1 MKNKKKLVIS
11 SVIILLIVCLF
22 SLGNI
27 VQFIINIEWFDKVDY
42 LSVYL
47 TKIFTVLKLM
57 IPVFILSYL
66 SIWLYY
72 KGIKKSIVHL
82 KKVVEVN
89 PKKRAIENKIFVA
102 CNLIV
107 SFVFSYTFASY
118 YWYMLLQF
126 INAVGFNVKDP
137 IFNLDVSFY
146 IFKLPLI
153 ESLYGLIMTLLIF
166 LVIIKV
172 IVFFVFKAKDTFNV
186 GKIPNPL
193 EDIKV
198 LGKELI
204 IFSGR
209 QLAITCSLIALFL
222 SLGYIINSFNL
233 VYSPRGVAYGASYT
247 DIHVTLLFYKI
258 LVVAC
263 ILAAFVIFISVIRS
277 KIKPTIIAVVSIVLI
292 SFIEVITAAVV
303 QNSIVMPNEK
313 ELEKPYIQ
321 NNITFTKKAFNI
333 ANITTTSFNVKNDLK
348 QQDISNNQKTIDNI
362 RINSAAQ
369 ALEFYNQVQIIRY
382 YYNFSDIDVD
392 RYKINNKYSQV
403 FLAAREI
410 DSTSLSPSTWQNT
423 HMIYTHG
430 FGVVMSKVNAVT
442 SEGQPDFVIK
452 DMPLANSTNIKLT
465 NPRIYFGE
473 QTNQYALVNT
483 NVSEFDYPQGGVD
496 TVTNYAGKAGIKMN
510 FGNKLLFAI
519 NNGDLNFL
527 LSRDI
532 KSTSKILINRNIVER
547 AKKIAPFL
555 SYDKDPYVV
564 ISEGKL
570 YYILDAYTT
579 SANYPYSQPQN
590 GINYIR
596 NSVKVV
602 IDAYDGT
609 TNFYKSDPTD
619 PLVQSYAKIYP
630 KLFKDISE
638 VPADLKA
645 HFRYPSDIFNIQSA
659 VLGKYH
665 VTDPGVFYNG
675 EDIWDVSK
683 NANAVGGEV
692 KTTIPP
698 YLVEKL
704 PGTNSEEMILQQYF
718 NIKGKDNMT
727 AILGA
732 RMDVGNYGK
741 MFLNKF
747 PAETTIYSPYLFK
760 QRISQD
766 TTISA
771 QLSLWNTGG
780 SQVQYGDTVIL
791 PIKNSLLYIE
801 PLYLRASGAN
811 SIPEMKKIII
821 SYDNKLLMVDNIE
834 SGLEQIFNYQ
844 APNTITSGATGN
856 PSTTGTTAALSQTKI
871 KLIKQ
876 ANDLYTKAL
885 DAQKSGDW
893 AKYGDYIKQLGT
905 MLSQLNK

>member
-1 MKNKKKLVIS
+1 MKKKFVIS
-11 SVIILLIVCLF
+11 SVIIILFVCLLF
-22 SLGNI
+22 LSNI
-27 VQFIINIEWFDKVDY
+27 VQFIINIEWFNQVGY
-42 LSVYL
+42 LSVYK
-47 TKIFTVLKLM
+47 TKILTVFKLM
-57 IPVFILSYL
+57 IPVFIISYI

-72 KGIKKSIVHL
+72 KSIKRSIIHL
-82 KKVVEVN
+82 QKVVEVN
-89 PKKRAIENKIFVA
+89 PKKMAIENKIFIA
-102 CNLIV
+102 CNLIG
-107 SFVFSYTFASY
+107 SFVFSFTFAST
-118 YWYMLLQF
+118 YWNMLLQF
-126 INAVGFNVKDP
+126 INAVSFNVKDP
-137 IFNLDVSFY
+137 IFNIDVSFY
-146 IFKLPLI
+146 VFKLPLI
-153 ESLYGLIMTLLIF
+153 ESLYGAIMTLLVF
-166 LVIIKV
+166 LVIINV
-172 IVFFVFKAKDTFNV
+172 TVFFVIKAKDTFSVRRISNPFDDLKGLMKDLIKFS
-186 GKIPNPL
+186 GKQL
-193 EDIKV
+193 A
-198 LGKELI
+198 I
-204 IFSGR
+204 IFS
-209 QLAITCSLIALFL
+209 LISLFL
-222 SLGYIINSFNL
+222 SLGFLINSFNL
-233 VYSPRGVAYGASYT
+233 VYSPSGVAYGASYT
-247 DIHVTLLFYKI
+247 DIHTTLLFYKI
-258 LVVAC
+258 LIVAC
-263 ILAAFVIFISVIRS
+263 IISAIVIFISVLKS
-277 KIKPTIIAVVSIVLI
+277 KAKPIMIAVAAIFLI
-292 SFIEVITAAVV
+292 SFTEVISAAVV
-303 QNSIVMPNEK
+303 QNSIVKPNQK

-321 NNITFTKKAFNI
+321 NNINFTRKAFNI
-333 ANITTTSFNVKNDLK
+333 ENIATTSFTVKNDLK
-348 QQDISNNQKTIDNI
+348 QEDISNNQRTINNI

-382 YYNFSDIDVD
+382 YYNFSDVDVD

-410 DSTSLSPSTWQNT
+410 DSKSLAPSTWQNT

-452 DMPLANSTNIKLT
+452 DMPIANSTNIKLT

-473 QTNQYALVNT
+473 QTNDYALVNT
-483 NVSEFDYPQGGVD
+483 NVSEFDYPQGGANKI
-496 TVTNYAGKAGIKMN
+496 TNYVGKAGIKMN
-510 FGNKLLFAI
+510 LGNKLLFAI
-519 NNGDLNFL
+519 KNGELNFL

-532 KSTSKILINRNIVER
+532 KSTSKILIKRNVVDR
-547 AKKIAPFL
+547 AKTIAPFL
-555 SYDKDPYVV
+555 TYDKDPYTV
-564 ISEGKL
+564 ISGGKL
-570 YYILDAYTT
+570 YYVLDAYTT
-579 SANYPYSQPQN
+579 SNKYPYSQPQN
-590 GINYIR
+590 GVNYIR

-609 TNFYKSDPTD
+609 STFYMVDSSDPI
-619 PLVQSYAKIYP
+619 VKSYAKIYP
-630 KLFKDISE
+630 KLFKNISD

-683 NANAVGGEV
+683 NASAVGGEL

-698 YLVEKL
+698 YIVEKL
-704 PGTNSEEMILQQYF
+704 PGTNNEEMILQQYF
-718 NIKGKDNMT
+718 NIKGKYNMT

-741 MFLNKF
+741 LFLNKF
-747 PAETTIYSPYLFK
+747 PAETTVYSPYLFK

-801 PLYLRASGAN
+801 PLYLRASGEN

-821 SYDNKLLMVDNIE
+821 SYDNKLLLVDNIQ
-834 SGLEQIFNYQ
+834 SGLEQIFNYKT
-844 APNTITSGATGN
+844 PNAVVPGE
-856 PSTTGTTAALSQTKI
+856 TGTTTAPLSQAKT

-885 DAQKSGDW
+885 DAQKSLDW
-893 AKYGDYIKQLGT
+893 TKYGDYIKQLGT
-905 MLSQLNK
+905 TLSQLKK

>member
-1 MKNKKKLVIS
+1 MKKKKKFIIS
-11 SVIILLIVCLF
+11 FVIILLIVCLF

-27 VQFIINIEWFDKVDY
+27 VQFVINIEWFNKVGY
-42 LSVYL
+42 LPVYL
-47 TKIFTVLKLM
+47 TKTLTVLKLM

-66 SIWLYY
+66 GIWLYY
-72 KGIKKSIVHL
+72 KSIKKSIVHL

-89 PKKRAIENKIFVA
+89 AQKEVREKKIFIA
-102 CNLIV
+102 CDLIV
-107 SFVFSYTFASY
+107 SFVFSLTFAY
-118 YWYMLLQF
+118 KYWDMLLQF
-126 INAVGFNVKDP
+126 INAVSFNVKDP
-137 IFNLDVSFY
+137 IFNMDVSFY

-153 ESLYGLIMTLLIF
+153 KSLYSFIMTLLVL
-166 LVIIKV
+166 LVIVKV
-172 IVFFVFKAKDTFNV
+172 TVFFVFKAKDTFYP
-186 GKIPNPL
+186 GRMPNPFENL
-193 EDIKV
+193 KE
-198 LGKELI
+198 LGKELNT
-204 IFSGR
+204 FAGR
-209 QLAITCSLIALFL
+209 QLAIISSLIALFL
-222 SLGYIINSFNL
+222 SLGFLINSFNL

-247 DIHVTLLFYKI
+247 DIHVTLLFYKV
-258 LVVAC
+258 LMVAC
-263 ILAAFVIFISVIRS
+263 ILAGIAIFISVLKS
-277 KIKPTIIAVVSIVLI
+277 KVKPIIISVVAIVLI
-292 SFIEVITAAVV
+292 SFVEVITSGVV
-303 QNSIVMPNEK
+303 QSSVVKPNEK

-321 NNITFTKKAFNI
+321 NNINFTKKAFNI
-333 ANITTTSFNVKNDLK
+333 NDITTTAFNVKNDLK
-348 QQDISNNQKTIDNI
+348 QQDISNNQKTINNI
-362 RINSAAQ
+362 RINSSKQ
-369 ALEFYNQVQIIRY
+369 ALEFYNQVQILRY

-410 DSTSLSPSTWQNT
+410 DSKSLTPSTWQNT

-430 FGVVMSKVNAVT
+430 YGVVMSNVNTVT

-452 DMPLANSTNIKLT
+452 DMPITNSTNIKLT

-473 QTNQYALVNT
+473 QTDQYALVNT
-483 NVSEFDYPQGGVD
+483 NVSEFDYPQGGANKI
-496 TVTNYAGKAGIKMN
+496 TNYDGKAGIKMN
-510 FGNKLLFAI
+510 LANKLLFAI
-519 NNGDLNFL
+519 NNGELNFL

-532 KSTSKILINRNIVER
+532 KSTSKILINRNIVKR
-547 AKKIAPFL
+547 AQAIAPFL
-555 SYDKDPYVV
+555 TYDKDPYVV
-564 ISEGKL
+564 ISGGKI

-579 SANYPYSQPQN
+579 SSKYPYSQPQD

-596 NSVKVV
+596 NSVKVI

-609 TNFYKSDPTD
+609 TNFYTADSTD
-619 PLVQSYAKIYP
+619 PIVLTYAKIFP
-630 KLFKDISE
+630 KLFKNMSE
-638 VPADLKA
+638 VSADLKA
-645 HFRYPSDIFNIQSA
+645 HFRYPSDIFNLQST

-692 KTTIPP
+692 KTTVPP

-704 PGTNSEEMILQQYF
+704 PGTDSEEMILQQYF
-718 NIKGKDNMT
+718 NIKGKYNMT

-741 MFLNKF
+741 LFLNKF
-747 PAETTIYSPYLFK
+747 PASETTVYSPYLFK

-834 SGLEQIFNYQ
+834 TGLEQIFNYQ
-844 APNTITSGATGN
+844 APNAVVKGATG
-856 PSTTGTTAALSQTKI
+856 TTTIAPLSEAKT

-876 ANDLYTKAL
+876 ANDLYTKSL
-885 DAQKSGDW
+885 DAQKNLDW

-905 MLSQLNK
+905 LLKQLEE

>member
-1 MKNKKKLVIS
+1 M
-11 SVIILLIVCLF
+11 
-22 SLGNI
+22 
-27 VQFIINIEWFDKVDY
+27 
-42 LSVYL
+42 
-47 TKIFTVLKLM
+47 
-57 IPVFILSYL
+57 
-66 SIWLYY
+66 
-72 KGIKKSIVHL
+72 
-82 KKVVEVN
+82 KKVVEVVDA
-89 PKKRAIENKIFVA
+89 KKRVFEKKIFIA
-102 CNLIV
+102 CDLIV
-107 SFVFSYTFASY
+107 SFVLSFTFAST
-118 YWYMLLQF
+118 YWSMLLQF
-126 INAVGFNVKDP
+126 INAVSFNTKDP
-137 IFNLDVSFY
+137 IFNIDVSFY
-146 IFKLPLI
+146 VFKLPLI
-153 ESLYGLIMTLLIF
+153 ESLYGAIMTLLVL

-172 IVFFVFKAKDTFNV
+172 IVFFVIKAKDTFNV
-186 GKIPNPL
+186 SRKPNPF
-193 EDIKV
+193 EDLKG
-198 LGKELI
+198 LGKGLI
-204 IFSGR
+204 IFGGR
-209 QLAITCSLIALFL
+209 QIAIISSLIALFL
-222 SLGYIINSFNL
+222 SLGFLINIFNL

-258 LVVAC
+258 LIVAC
-263 ILAAFVIFISVIRS
+263 IIAGVVIFISVLKS
-277 KIKPTIIAVVSIVLI
+277 KVKPIIIAVSAIVLI
-292 SFIEVITAAVV
+292 SFVEVISATVV
-303 QNSIVMPNEK
+303 QNSIVQPNEK

-321 NNITFTKKAFNI
+321 NNINFTKKAFNI
-333 ANITTTSFNVKNDLK
+333 ANITTTAFNVKNDLK
-348 QQDISNNQKTIDNI
+348 QQDISNNQKTVDNI
-362 RINSAAQ
+362 RINSATQ
-369 ALEFYNQVQIIRY
+369 ALEFYNQVQILRY

-410 DSTSLSPSTWQNT
+410 DSNSLAPSTWQNT

-452 DMPLANSTNIKLT
+452 DMPIANSTNIKLT

-483 NVSEFDYPQGGVD
+483 NVSEFDYPQGGVN
-496 TVTNYAGKAGIKMN
+496 TVTNYVGKAGIKMN
-510 FGNKLLFAI
+510 LFNKLLFAI

-532 KSTSKILINRNIVER
+532 KGTSKILINRNIVER
-547 AKKIAPFL
+547 AKSIAPFL
-555 SYDKDPYVV
+555 TYDKDPYVV
-564 ISEGKL
+564 ISGGKL

-579 SANYPYSQPQN
+579 STQYPYSQPQN

-609 TNFYKSDPTD
+609 TNFYMADSTD
-619 PLVQSYAKIYP
+619 PIVKSYAKIYP
-630 KLFKDISE
+630 KLFKDISK

-718 NIKGKDNMT
+718 NIKGKDNMA

-732 RMDVGNYGK
+732 RMDGVNYGK
-741 MFLNKF
+741 LFLNKF
-747 PAETTIYSPYLFK
+747 PAETTVYSPYLFK

-844 APNTITSGATGN
+844 APNTVTPGATGT
-856 PSTTGTTAALSQTKI
+856 PGTTATLSPTKV

-876 ANDLYTKAL
+876 ANELYTKAL

-893 AKYGDYIKQLGT
+893 AKYGDYINQLGT
-905 MLSQLNK
+905 MLKQLNR

>member
-1 MKNKKKLVIS
+1 MNKKKKIVMS
-11 SVIILLIVCLF
+11 SVIIILIVCLF

-27 VQFIINIEWFDKVDY
+27 AQFIINIEWFDEVGY
-42 LSVYL
+42 TSVYF
-47 TKIFTVLKLM
+47 TKILTVLKLM
-57 IPVFILSYL
+57 VPVFVLSYIG
-66 SIWLYY
+66 IWLYY
-72 KGIKKSIVHL
+72 KSIKKSILHL

-89 PKKRAIENKIFVA
+89 TKKTAIENRIFIA
-102 CNLIV
+102 CNLII
-107 SFVFSYTFASY
+107 SLVFSFSFASM
-118 YWYMLLQF
+118 YWSKLLQF
-126 INAVGFNVKDP
+126 INAVSFNVKDP
-137 IFNLDVSFY
+137 IFNMDVSFY
-146 IFKLPLI
+146 VFKLPLI
-153 ESLYGLIMTLLIF
+153 TSLYGLIMTLLVF

-172 IVFFVFKAKDTFNV
+172 IVFFAFKAKGSV
-186 GKIPNPL
+186 YGGRLVNPFDDL
-193 EDIKV
+193 
-198 LGKELI
+198 KELWKEFFIFEGKQIAI
-204 IFSGR
+204 IS
-209 QLAITCSLIALFL
+209 SVIALFL
-222 SLGYIINSFNL
+222 SLGSLIKAFNL

-258 LVVAC
+258 SIVVCIIAGVIIFMSVLKSKVKPIIISVVA
-263 ILAAFVIFISVIRS
+263 
-277 KIKPTIIAVVSIVLI
+277 IVLI
-292 SFIEVITAAVV
+292 SVVEGISALVV
-303 QNSIVMPNEK
+303 QSSIVKPNEK
-313 ELEKPYIQ
+313 QLEKPYIQ
-321 NNITFTKKAFNI
+321 NNINYTKKAFNI
-333 ANITTTSFNVKNDLK
+333 ADITTTVFNVKNDLK
-348 QQDISNNQKTIDNI
+348 QQDISDNQKTVENI

-369 ALEFYNQVQIIRY
+369 ALEFYNQVQILRY

-392 RYKINNKYSQV
+392 RYKINDKYSQV

-410 DSTSLSPSTWQNT
+410 DSKSLSPSTWQNT

-430 FGVVMSKVNAVT
+430 YGVVMSKVNAVT

-452 DMPLANSTNIKLT
+452 DMPIANSTNIKLT

-473 QTNQYALVNT
+473 QTDQYALVNT
-483 NVSEFDYPQGGVD
+483 NVSEFDYPQGGD
-496 TVTNYAGKAGIKMN
+496 NKITSYNGKAGIKMSLA
-510 FGNKLLFAI
+510 NKFLFAI
-519 NNGDLNFL
+519 NNGELNFL

-547 AKKIAPFL
+547 AKTIAPFL
-555 SYDKDPYVV
+555 TYDKDPYVV
-564 ISEGKL
+564 ISGGKI

-579 SANYPYSQPQN
+579 SSMYPYSQPQD

-609 TNFYKSDPTD
+609 TNFYMADSTD
-619 PLVQSYAKIYP
+619 PIVLTYAKTYP
-630 KLFKDISE
+630 KLFKNISE

-683 NANAVGGEV
+683 NANAVDGEV

-698 YLVEKL
+698 YIVEKL

-718 NIKGKDNMT
+718 NIKDKYNMT

-741 MFLNKF
+741 LFLNTF
-747 PAETTIYSPYLFK
+747 PAETTVYSPFLFK

-780 SQVQYGDTVIL
+780 SEVQYGDTVIL

-801 PLYLRASGAN
+801 PLYLRASGKN

-821 SYDNKLLMVDNIE
+821 SYDNKLLMVDNIQ
-834 SGLEQIFNYQ
+834 SGLQQIFNYQ
-844 APNTITSGATGN
+844 APNAVVQGGA
-856 PSTTGTTAALSQTKI
+856 STTTTPLSETNA
-871 KLIKQ
+871 KLIKD
-876 ANDLYTKAL
+876 ANDLYNKAL
-885 DAQKSGDW
+885 DAQKNLDW
-893 AKYGDYIKQLGT
+893 TKYGEYINQLGT
-905 MLSQLNK
+905 LLKELDK

>member
-1 MKNKKKLVIS
+1 MGYI
-11 SVIILLIVCLF
+11 
-22 SLGNI
+22 
-27 VQFIINIEWFDKVDY
+27 
-42 LSVYL
+42 SVYL
-47 TKIFTVLKLM
+47 TKILAVLKLM
-57 IPVFILSYL
+57 IPIFILSYL
-66 SIWLYY
+66 GIWIYY
-72 KGIKKSIVHL
+72 KSIRKSIL
-82 KKVVEVN
+82 RMKKVVEVVDA
-89 PKKRAIENKIFVA
+89 KKRVFEKKIFIA
-102 CNLIV
+102 CDLIV
-107 SFVFSYTFASY
+107 SFVLSFTFAST
-118 YWYMLLQF
+118 YWSMLLQF
-126 INAVGFNVKDP
+126 INAVSFNTKDP
-137 IFNLDVSFY
+137 IFNIDVSFY
-146 IFKLPLI
+146 VFKLPLI
-153 ESLYGLIMTLLIF
+153 ESLYGAIMTLLVL

-172 IVFFVFKAKDTFNV
+172 IVFFVIKAKDTFNV
-186 GKIPNPL
+186 SRKPNPF
-193 EDIKV
+193 EDLKG
-198 LGKELI
+198 LGKGLI
-204 IFSGR
+204 IFGGR
-209 QLAITCSLIALFL
+209 QIAIISSLIALFL
-222 SLGYIINSFNL
+222 SLGFLINIFNL

-258 LVVAC
+258 LIVAC
-263 ILAAFVIFISVIRS
+263 IIAGVVIFISVLKS
-277 KIKPTIIAVVSIVLI
+277 KVKPIIIAVSAIVLI
-292 SFIEVITAAVV
+292 SFVEVISATVV
-303 QNSIVMPNEK
+303 QNSIVQPNEK

-321 NNITFTKKAFNI
+321 NNINFTKKAFNI
-333 ANITTTSFNVKNDLK
+333 ANITTTAFNVKNDLK
-348 QQDISNNQKTIDNI
+348 QQDISNNQKTVDNI
-362 RINSAAQ
+362 RINSATQ
-369 ALEFYNQVQIIRY
+369 ALEFYNQVQILRY

-410 DSTSLSPSTWQNT
+410 DSNSLAPSTWQNT

-452 DMPLANSTNIKLT
+452 DMPIANSTNIKLT

-483 NVSEFDYPQGGVD
+483 NVSEFDYPQGGVN
-496 TVTNYAGKAGIKMN
+496 TVTNYVGKAGIKMN
-510 FGNKLLFAI
+510 LFNKLLFAI

-532 KSTSKILINRNIVER
+532 KGTSKILINRNIVER
-547 AKKIAPFL
+547 AKSIAPFL
-555 SYDKDPYVV
+555 TYDKDPYVV
-564 ISEGKL
+564 ISGGKL

-579 SANYPYSQPQN
+579 STQYPYSQPQN

-609 TNFYKSDPTD
+609 TNFYMADSTD
-619 PLVQSYAKIYP
+619 PIVKSYAKIYP
-630 KLFKDISE
+630 KLFKDISK

-718 NIKGKDNMT
+718 NIKGKDNMA

-732 RMDVGNYGK
+732 RMDGVNYGK
-741 MFLNKF
+741 LFLNKF
-747 PAETTIYSPYLFK
+747 PAETTVYSPYLFK

-844 APNTITSGATGN
+844 APNTVTPGATGT
-856 PSTTGTTAALSQTKI
+856 PGTTATLSPTKV

-876 ANDLYTKAL
+876 ANELYTKAL

-893 AKYGDYIKQLGT
+893 AKYGDYINQLGT
-905 MLSQLNK
+905 MLKQLNR

>member
-1 MKNKKKLVIS
+1 MKKKVVIS
-11 SVIILLIVCLF
+11 SVIAVFIVCLLF
-22 SLGNI
+22 LRNI
-27 VQFIINIEWFDKVDY
+27 VQFVINIEWFNQVGY

-47 TKIFTVLKLM
+47 TKIFTMIKLI
-57 IPVFILSYL
+57 IPVFIISYIG
-66 SIWLYY
+66 IWLYY
-72 KGIKKSIVHL
+72 KSIKKSIVQF

-89 PKKRAIENKIFVA
+89 PNKRAIENKIFIA
-102 CNLIV
+102 CDLIV
-107 SFVFSYTFASY
+107 SFVFSFAFAST
-118 YWYMLLQF
+118 YWDMLLQF
-126 INAVGFNVKDP
+126 INAVSFNVKDP
-137 IFNLDVSFY
+137 IFNIDVSFY

-153 ESLYGLIMTLLIF
+153 ESLYGVIMTLLVF

-172 IVFFVFKAKDTFNV
+172 IVFFVIKTKDTFYV
-186 GKIPNPL
+186 GRIPNPI
-193 EDIKV
+193 ED
-198 LGKELI
+198 LKELAKGLI
-204 IFSGR
+204 LFAGR
-209 QLAITCSLIALFL
+209 QLAIISSLIALFL
-222 SLGYIINSFNL
+222 SLGFLIKSFNL

-258 LVVAC
+258 LIVAC
-263 ILAAFVIFISVIRS
+263 ILAAVAIFISVLKS
-277 KIKPTIIAVVSIVLI
+277 KIKPIIISVAAIVLI
-292 SFIEVITAAVV
+292 SFVEVISAAVV

-313 ELEKPYIQ
+313 EFEKPYIQ
-321 NNITFTKKAFNI
+321 NNINFTRKAFNI
-333 ANITTTSFNVKNDLK
+333 ANITTTSFNVKNDLL

-362 RINSAAQ
+362 RINSTAQ
-369 ALEFYNQVQIIRY
+369 ALEFYNQVQILRY
-382 YYNFSDIDVD
+382 YYKFSDIDVD

-410 DSTSLSPSTWQNT
+410 DSKSLAPSTWQNT

-442 SEGQPDFVIK
+442 SEGQPEFVIK
-452 DMPLANSTNIKLT
+452 DMPIANNTNIKLT

-483 NVSEFDYPQGGVD
+483 NVSEFDYPQGGANKI
-496 TVTNYAGKAGIKMN
+496 TNYVGKAGIKMN
-510 FGNKLLFAI
+510 LGNKLLFAI
-519 NNGDLNFL
+519 NNGELNFL

-532 KSTSKILINRNIVER
+532 KSTSKILINRNIVKR
-547 AKKIAPFL
+547 AQAIAPFL
-555 SYDKDPYVV
+555 TYDNDPYVV
-564 ISEGKL
+564 ISGGKL
-570 YYILDAYTT
+570 YYVLDVYTT
-579 SANYPYSQPQN
+579 SNKYPYSQPQN

-609 TNFYKSDPTD
+609 PNFYMVDKTD
-619 PLVQSYAKIYP
+619 PIVQSYAKTFP
-630 KLFKDISE
+630 KLFKDIE
-638 VPADLKA
+638 KVPDDLKA
-645 HFRYPSDIFNIQSA
+645 HFRYPSDIFNIQS
-659 VLGKYH
+659 VVFGKYH

-683 NANAVGGEV
+683 NANAVGGEL
-692 KTTIPP
+692 KTTVPP
-698 YLVEKL
+698 YIVEKL
-704 PGTNSEEMILQQYF
+704 PGSSSEEMILQQYF

-732 RMDVGNYGK
+732 RMDIGSYGK

-821 SYDNKLLMVDNIE
+821 SYDNKLLMVENIA
-834 SGLEQIFNYQ
+834 SGLEQIFNYK
-844 APNTITSGATGN
+844 APNAITQGATGN
-856 PSTTGTTAALSQTKI
+856 TATLSQAKV

-885 DAQKSGDW
+885 DAQKSLDW
-893 AKYGDYIKQLGT
+893 AKYGDYIKQLGAI
-905 MLSQLNK
+905 LKQLDK

>member
-1 MKNKKKLVIS
+1 MKKKKEIIIF
-11 SVIILLIVCLF
+11 SVITILIVCLF
-22 SLGNI
+22 SLGSI
-27 VQFIINIEWFDKVDY
+27 VQFVINIEWFNEMGY

-47 TKIFTVLKLM
+47 TKILTVSKLM
-57 IPVFILSYL
+57 IPIFILSYIG
-66 SIWLYY
+66 IWLYY
-72 KGIKKSIVHL
+72 KSIKKSIVHL

-89 PKKRAIENKIFVA
+89 PQKEAIEKKIFIA

-107 SFVFSYTFASY
+107 SFVFSFAFAST

-126 INAVGFNVKDP
+126 INAVSFNVKDP
-137 IFNLDVSFY
+137 IFNIDVSFY
-146 IFKLPLI
+146 IFRLPLI
-153 ESLYGLIMTLLIF
+153 ESLYGSIMTLLVFLIF
-166 LVIIKV
+166 TKV
-172 IVFFVFKAKDTFNV
+172 IVFFVFKAKDTFYA
-186 GKIPNPL
+186 GRIQNPF
-193 EDIKV
+193 EDSKQ

-204 IFSGR
+204 IFAGR
-209 QLAITCSLIALFL
+209 QLAIISSLIALFL
-222 SLGYIINSFNL
+222 SLGFLINIFNL

-258 LVVAC
+258 LIVAC
-263 ILAAFVIFISVIRS
+263 ILAAVVIFMSVLKSKVKPIIISVV
-277 KIKPTIIAVVSIVLI
+277 ALVLI
-292 SFIEVITAAVV
+292 SFIEVISATVV
-303 QNSIVMPNEK
+303 QSSIVKPNEK
-313 ELEKPYIQ
+313 EFEKPYIQ
-321 NNITFTKKAFNI
+321 NNINFTRKAFNI
-333 ANITTTSFNVKNDLK
+333 ADITTKTFNVKNDLK
-348 QQDISNNQKTIDNI
+348 QQDISTNKKTIDNI
-362 RINSAAQ
+362 RINSTAQ
-369 ALEFYNQVQIIRY
+369 ALEFYNQVQILRY

-392 RYKINNKYSQV
+392 RYKINNEYSQV
-403 FLAAREI
+403 FIAAREI
-410 DSTSLSPSTWQNT
+410 DSKSLSPSTWQNT

-430 FGVVMSKVNAVT
+430 YGVVMSKVNAVT
-442 SEGQPDFVIK
+442 SEGQPDFEIK
-452 DMPLANSTNIKLT
+452 DMPIANSTNIKLT

-473 QTNQYALVNT
+473 QTDQYALVNT
-483 NVSEFDYPQGGVD
+483 NVSEFDYPQGGANKI
-496 TVTNYAGKAGIKMN
+496 TNYAGNAGIKMSLI
-510 FGNKLLFAI
+510 NKLLFAV
-519 NNGDLNFL
+519 NEGELNFL

-532 KSTSKILINRNIVER
+532 KSTSKILINRNVVER
-547 AKKIAPFL
+547 AKAIAPFL
-555 SYDKDPYVV
+555 TYDKDPYVV
-564 ISEGKL
+564 ISGGKI
-570 YYILDAYTT
+570 YYIVDAYTT
-579 SANYPYSQPQN
+579 SAQYPYSQPQN

-596 NSVKVV
+596 NSVKVI

-609 TNFYKSDPTD
+609 TNFYMADSTD
-619 PLVQSYAKIYP
+619 PIVQSYAKIYP
-630 KLFKDISE
+630 KLFKNISQ

-659 VLGKYH
+659 VLGQYH

-698 YLVEKL
+698 YIVEKL

-718 NIKGKDNMT
+718 NIKGKYNMT

-741 MFLNKF
+741 LFLNKF
-747 PAETTIYSPYLFK
+747 PAETTVYSPYLFK

-791 PIKNSLLYIE
+791 PIRNSLLYIE

-821 SYDNKLLMVDNIE
+821 SYGNKLLMVDNIQ

-844 APNTITSGATGN
+844 APNAVVQGATG
-856 PSTTGTTAALSQTKI
+856 TTTTVPLTQTQV

-885 DAQKSGDW
+885 DSQKNLDW
-893 AKYGDYIKQLGT
+893 AKYGEYIKQLGT
-905 MLSQLNK
+905 LLKQLDK